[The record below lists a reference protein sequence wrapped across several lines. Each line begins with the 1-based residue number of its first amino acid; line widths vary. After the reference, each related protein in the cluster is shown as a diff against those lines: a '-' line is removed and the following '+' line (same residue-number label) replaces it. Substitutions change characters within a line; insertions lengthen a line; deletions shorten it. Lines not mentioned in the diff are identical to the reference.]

1 MIADGQGSFG
11 FPRRILTTALAPDE
25 IVIDGFAGGG
35 GASLALHQALGR
47 EPDVAIN
54 HDELA
59 IGMHAANHPFT
70 RHLLED
76 IWAVDIVREVAG
88 RRVGHLHCSPDCR
101 HFSQAKG
108 GQPRDRATRS
118 LSWFVIKVAG
128 RLARHGLAPRMV
140 SLENV
145 KEIMKWGPLVAK
157 RDKATGRVVR
167 LDGSVAGK
175 GERVPLCEQFLV
187 PDKKRMGQTWRQFVQ
202 ALRALGYVVEWRC
215 LRACDYGAGTSRN
228 RLFLFAR
235 RDGRPIVWPE
245 PTHGPGR
252 ASPYVTAADCIDW
265 SIPCRS
271 IFNRPKPLADATLR
285 RIARGIKRYVLDS
298 GNPFIVP
305 VTHHGDHR
313 VHPCAE
319 PVPAITGAPRGEFA
333 VVAPTMIQVGYGERE
348 GQHPRT
354 LDLGRPLGVITAGG
368 IKHAVAGA
376 TLLKIRSSSDGAA
389 VDDPLPAITSGAGAK
404 RPAGVAHAMGVV
416 TAFLEQANTGRV
428 GHDMREPVSTI
439 VGSGSTQRLVAVNMV
454 TLRNNCSGADA
465 QAPLGAVTAGGEH
478 HAVVECTLSPEHEAG
493 ALRVAG
499 FLMLYY
505 GEGGQHGEL
514 GDPLATITTRDRLAL
529 VTVHLQGIPYVI
541 VDVAMRMLDPHELYR
556 AQGFPADYVI
566 SRTADG
572 RALSKSA
579 SVRMVGNSVSPPP
592 MRALIEANLGAAPSA
607 ALAARPIVIQEAA

>member
-11 FPRRILTTALAPDE
+11 FPRRIFTTALAPDE

-175 GERVPLCEQFLV
+175 GERVPLREQFLV

-235 RDGRPIVWPE
+235 RDGRPVVWPE
-245 PTHGPGR
+245 PTHGPGL
-252 ASPYVTAADCIDW
+252 AHPFVTAADCIDW
-265 SIPCRS
+265 LIPCRS
-271 IFNRPKPLADATLR
+271 IFDRKKPLADATLR
-285 RIARGIKRYVLDS
+285 RIARGINRYVLES
-298 GNPFIVP
+298 GKPFIVP
-305 VTHHGDHR
+305 AHHGDRR

-319 PVPAITGAPRGEFA
+319 PVSTVTAAHRGESA

-348 GQHPRT
+348 GQRPRA
-354 LDLGRPLGVITAGG
+354 LDLGQPLGVVTAGG
-368 IKHAVAGA
+368 IKHAVACA
-376 TLLKIRSSSDGAA
+376 TLLKIRGSSDGAT
-389 VDDPLPAITSGAGAK
+389 VDDPLPTITSGAGAK
-404 RPAGVAHAMGVV
+404 RPAGAAHAMGVV
-416 TAFLEQANTGRV
+416 TAFLEQANTGMI
-428 GHDMREPVSTI
+428 GHDLREPVSTI
-439 VGSGSTQRLVAVNMV
+439 VGSGSTQRLVTANMV
-454 TLRNNCSGADA
+454 TLRNNCNGADA
-465 QAPLGAVTAGGEH
+465 LAPLGAATAGGEH
-478 HAVVECTLSPEHEAG
+478 HAVVECTLSPELEAG

-499 FLMLYY
+499 FLMRYY
-505 GEGGQHGEL
+505 GEGGQHGDL
-514 GDPLATITTRDRLAL
+514 GDPMATITTRDRLAL
-529 VTVHLQGIPYVI
+529 VTVRLQGIPYVI
-541 VDVAMRMLDPHELYR
+541 VDVAMRMLEPRELYM

-566 SRTADG
+566 DRTAEG
-572 RALSKSA
+572 GALSKSA

-592 MRALIEANLGAAPSA
+592 MRALIEANLDAAPPA
-607 ALAARPIVIQEAA
+607 APAARPIVIQEAA

>member
-1 MIADGQGSFG
+1 MSADGQGSFG
-11 FPRRILTTALAPDE
+11 FPRRIFTTALAPDE

-35 GASLALHQALGR
+35 GASLALRQALGR

-88 RRVGHLHCSPDCR
+88 RRVGYLHCSPDCR

-128 RLARHGLAPRMV
+128 RLARNGLAPRMI

-145 KEIMKWGPLVAK
+145 KEILQWGPLVAK
-157 RDKATGRVVR
+157 RDKATGRVVK
-167 LDGSVAGK
+167 LDGSVAGR
-175 GERVPLCEQFLV
+175 GERVPLREQFLV

-235 RDGRPIVWPE
+235 RDGRPVVWPV
-245 PTHGPGR
+245 PTHGPGL
-252 ASPYVTAADCIDW
+252 AHPFVTAADCIDF
-265 SIPCRS
+265 SISCRS
-271 IFNRPKPLADATLR
+271 IFDRKKPLADATLR
-285 RIARGIKRYVLDS
+285 RIARGINRYVLES
-298 GNPFIVP
+298 GKPFIVP
-305 VTHHGDHR
+305 THHVDRR

-319 PVPAITGAPRGEFA
+319 SVSTVTAAHRGESA
-333 VVAPTMIQVGYGERE
+333 VVAPTMIQVAHGE
-348 GQHPRT
+348 
-354 LDLGRPLGVITAGG
+354 GRPGGPQRWGNGTADLQSPLGTTATSGG
-368 IKHAVAGA
+368 YAVATA
-376 TLLKIRSSSDGAA
+376 VLLKIRGSSDGAT
-389 VDDPLPAITSGAGAK
+389 VDDPLPTITSGAGAK
-404 RPAGVAHAMGVV
+404 RPAGAAHAMGVV
-416 TAFLEQANTGRV
+416 TAFLEQANTGMI
-428 GHDMREPVSTI
+428 GHDLREPVSTI
-439 VGSGSTQRLVAVNMV
+439 VGSGSTQRLVTANMV
-454 TLRNNCSGADA
+454 TLRNNCNGADA
-465 QAPLGAVTAGGEH
+465 QAPLGAATAGGEH
-478 HAVVECTLSPEHEAG
+478 HAVVECTLSPELEAG

-499 FLMLYY
+499 FLMRYY
-505 GEGGQHGEL
+505 GEGGQHGDL

-529 VTVHLQGIPYVI
+529 VTVRLQGIPYVI
-541 VDVAMRMLDPHELYR
+541 VDVAMRMLEPRELYM

-566 SRTADG
+566 DRTAEG

-592 MRALIEANLGAAPSA
+592 MRALIEANLDAAP
-607 ALAARPIVIQEAA
+607 AARPIVIQEAA